1 MNKIITKNILPIAGI
16 IIGALGGYLY
26 WKFVG
31 CNSGNCMITSKPVN
45 STVYGAVLVLLIIK
59 SLKSNT

>member
-26 WKFVG
+26 WKLVG
-31 CNSGNCMITSKPVN
+31 CNSGTCIITSKPVN